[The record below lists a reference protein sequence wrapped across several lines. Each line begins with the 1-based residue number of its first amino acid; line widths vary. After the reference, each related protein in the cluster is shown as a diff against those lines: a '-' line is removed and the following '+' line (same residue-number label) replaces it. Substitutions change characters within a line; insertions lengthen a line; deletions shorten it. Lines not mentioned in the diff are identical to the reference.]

1 MGAVMAVSSGIRR
14 FGSAALDLAFVAAG
28 RYDGFWETGLQ
39 PWDIAAGVI
48 LVREAGGLVTDIQGR
63 DLRLEAGSILTAN
76 RNLHQ
81 PLGQTLRQARK

>member
-1 MGAVMAVSSGIRR
+1 M
-14 FGSAALDLAFVAAG
+14 
-28 RYDGFWETGLQ
+28 

-48 LVREAGGLVTDIQGR
+48 LVREAGGLVTDIAGR

-81 PLGQTLRQARK
+81 PLGDTLRNACK